1 MASPASSTP
10 PDSWTPPEEFDEY
23 RLIRLIGRGRTGRVF
38 LAHDTLLER
47 PVAVKF
53 IPALGQNALAR
64 FLVEARAAARIQHP
78 NVVTLYRVGQL
89 EDQPYLISEF
99 IRGVSLDRLAK
110 PVASERALGIG
121 KDLARGLSA
130 AHRRGVLH
138 RDIKPGNAVLTESG
152 EVKLLDFG
160 LAKLLDPNATES
172 TQSAPARPPTPPEL
186 PSEMDPEASPGF
198 GARSLDGV
206 FLPSLPRGALV
217 GTPYY
222 MSPEAW
228 AGEELT
234 ARSDVYSLGVILYEL
249 CAGKGPFRDVAWRE
263 LSEVVRTRDAKP
275 LAEAAPGVEPGFAAV
290 IDRCLR
296 REPFERYASAAAL
309 LDALEQ
315 LGRDETAAGT
325 IPEGNPYRGLQ
336 AFEAEHRA
344 LFFGRRR
351 EQRAVLERLKGEP
364 FLLITGD
371 SGVGKSSLCLAGVMP
386 LIGDGALEDGRRW
399 RSVRLVPGR
408 RPVAA
413 LAAALAPVLEEE
425 EEQLA
430 HFLRAEP
437 MGLARKLR
445 AKLGAKEGL
454 LLYMDQLE
462 ELVTLSSPEEA
473 APAGLALGELAE
485 GVTGVRLL
493 ATGRSDFLTRLTSV
507 PGLGAEVPRAL
518 YLLRALTP
526 EEMREAIV
534 GPARVKGVRFE
545 NEALVDTLVASTSTT
560 EGGLP
565 LLQFALAELWDAR
578 DKTSGVITQ
587 AALDGLGGVAG
598 ALAKHADAA
607 VDSLL
612 PDQRVAA
619 RGVLL
624 RLITADGTRARKTD
638 RELVGDDPRYRAA
651 LEALVRARLL
661 VAREAEE
668 GTSYEV
674 AHEALVTGW
683 KTLARWLVEAA
694 ERRDVQARLEAAAA
708 HWERLGHAR
717 DVLWNSRQLVE
728 TAVLDPGELTRREQ
742 DFLEASRRT
751 VVRNRRV
758 RRALAAGFLVL
769 LSLVYGGGRLR
780 ERWQLNEQVQ
790 SRLDSASQA
799 LVKAR
804 QEREALS
811 GERNEAFEHYNAGR
825 KKQGDKAWAHAKA
838 ERARVYRSFDLVG
851 GQIEHA
857 LLLAPERRDVRALL
871 VDYLYERALL
881 EEQEGALAS
890 LPTLLQRMEIY
901 DTDGRRWR
909 QWNEPAHLTVVVATP
924 GARLELRSL
933 SRDANTG
940 RAVVGALV
948 QPVPQSWQDVSLKPG
963 NYWLTA
969 EAPGH
974 EPATL
979 PLRVTRGQRQR
990 VELPLL
996 AKGQVPQG
1004 FVYVPPGQSFFGS
1017 AAEDSVREF
1026 FNSTPIHEV
1035 STPGFFIARHETTFA
1050 DWIAFMDALPPDVRA
1065 RHVPSVGNALHG
1077 QLHME
1082 HKDGVWHLSMK
1093 PSSTLYKVRAG
1104 DKLRYAK
1111 RDRRQVQDWLRMPVA
1126 GIDFAS
1132 ARAYAQWLAD
1142 TGRVPGARL
1151 CSELEWERAAR
1162 GVDGREYPHGDSLE
1176 PDDANYDL
1184 TYGKEPDGFG
1194 PDEVGSHP
1202 TSRSPFGVDDMVGN
1216 VWEWTYSFLEAKKPV
1231 ARGGS
1236 YYYAAS
1242 SGRSANREL
1251 PEPSLRDHT
1260 VGMRVCADLGA
1271 AAVKKAPE
1279 IP

>member
-1 MASPASSTP
+1 
-10 PDSWTPPEEFDEY
+10 
-23 RLIRLIGRGRTGRVF
+23 
-38 LAHDTLLER
+38 
-47 PVAVKF
+47 VKF

-99 IRGVSLDRLAK
+99 IRGVSLDRLVK
-110 PVASERALGIG
+110 PLASERALAIG

-160 LAKLLDPNATES
+160 LAKLLDPSAPES
-172 TQSAPARPPTPPEL
+172 GQPSPARPATPPEL
-186 PSEMDPEASPGF
+186 PSEMDPEASPGV

-249 CAGKGPFRDVAWRE
+249 CAGKGPFRDVPWRE
-263 LSEVVRTRDAKP
+263 LSEAVRTRDPRP
-275 LAEAAPGVEPGFAAV
+275 LAELAPGVEPGFAAV

-315 LGRDETAAGT
+315 LGRDEGAAGT

-371 SGVGKSSLCLAGVMP
+371 SGVGKSSLCLAGVIP
-386 LIGDGALEDGRRW
+386 LIADGALEDGRRW

-408 RPVAA
+408 RPVVA

-425 EEQLA
+425 EEALA
-430 HFLRAEP
+430 SFIRTEP
-437 MGLARKLR
+437 MGLARRLR
-445 AKLGAKEGL
+445 AKLGAREGL
-454 LLYMDQLE
+454 LVYMDQLE
-462 ELVTLSSPEEA
+462 ELVTLASAEEA

-493 ATGRSDFLTRLTSV
+493 ATGRSDFLTRLTAV
-507 PGLGAEVPRAL
+507 PGLGAEIPRAL

-534 GPARVKGVRFE
+534 GPARVKGARFE
-545 NEALVDTLVASTSTT
+545 SEALVDTLVASTSTT

-578 DKTSGVITQ
+578 DKNAGVITQ

-598 ALAKHADAA
+598 ALARHADAA

-694 ERRDVQARLEAAAA
+694 ERREVQARLETAAA

-717 DVLWNSRQLVE
+717 DVLWGSRQLEE
-728 TAVLDPGELTRREQ
+728 TRVLDPGELTRREQ
-742 DFLEASRRT
+742 DFLAASRRA
-751 VVRNRRV
+751 VVRSRRTRRV
-758 RRALAAGFLVL
+758 LAAGFLVL

-790 SRLDSASQA
+790 ARLDSASRS
-799 LVKAR
+799 LIKAR
-804 QEREALS
+804 AEREALS
-811 GERNEAFEHYNAGR
+811 AERIEAFKHYNSGR
-825 KKQGDKAWAHAKA
+825 KAQGDKAWAKAKA
-838 ERARVYRSFDLVG
+838 ERTRVRTDFDEVG

-857 LLLAPERRDVRALL
+857 LLLAPDRRDVRALL

-881 EEQEGALAS
+881 LEQEGDVTS
-890 LPTLLQRMEIY
+890 LPTILQRLEIY
-901 DTDGRRWR
+901 DEEGLRWR
-909 QWNEPAHLTVVVATP
+909 QWNAPAYLTVEVGVA
-924 GARLELRSL
+924 GAQLELRTL
-933 SRDANTG
+933 SRDTNG

-948 QPVPQSWQDVSLKPG
+948 QPVPHTWKDVELKPG

-969 EAPGH
+969 QAPGH

-979 PLRVTRGQRQR
+979 PLRLTRGQKQM
-990 VELPLL
+990 VTLPLL
-996 AKGQVPQG
+996 RQGALPQG
-1004 FVYVPPGQSFFGS
+1004 FVYVPPGQAFFGS

-1026 FNSTPIHEV
+1026 FNSLPIHEV
-1035 STPGFFIARHETTFA
+1035 STPGYFIARHETTFA
-1050 DWIAFMDALPPDVRA
+1050 DWIAFMEALTPEERA
-1065 RHVPSVGNALHG
+1065 PHLPTVGSTLHG
-1077 QLHME
+1077 QMRME
-1082 HKDGVWHLSMK
+1082 WKEGTWHLRLQ
-1093 PSSTLYKVRAG
+1093 PSSIIYEVRAG
-1104 DKLRYAK
+1104 EKLRYQQ
-1111 RDRRQVQDWLRMPVA
+1111 RQQRQEQDWLRMPVA
-1126 GIDFAS
+1126 GINFES
-1132 ARAYAQWLAD
+1132 AQAYARWLAT

-1151 CSELEWERAAR
+1151 CTEVEWERAAR
-1162 GVDGREYPHGDSLE
+1162 GVDGREYPHGDSLLPE
-1176 PDDANYDL
+1176 EANFDL
-1184 TYGKEPDGFG
+1184 TYGKEPGGFG

-1202 TSRSPFGVDDMVGN
+1202 ASRSPFGVDDMVGN
-1216 VWEWTYSFLEAKKPV
+1216 VWEWTHSSLEAGKPV

-1236 YYYAAS
+1236 FYYAAS

-1260 VGMRVCADLGA
+1260 VGMRLCADLN
-1271 AAVKKAPE
+1271 VSNP
-1279 IP
+1279 

>member
-23 RLIRLIGRGRTGRVF
+23 RLIRLIGRGRTGRVY

-99 IRGVSLDRLAK
+99 IRGVSLDRLVK
-110 PVASERALGIG
+110 PVPSERALSIG

-138 RDIKPGNAVLTESG
+138 RDIKPGNAVLTEGG

-160 LAKLLDPNATES
+160 LAKLLDPNAAEGSQS
-172 TQSAPARPPTPPEL
+172 TPVRPPTPPEV

-249 CAGKGPFRDVAWRE
+249 CAGKGPFRDVAWKE

-275 LAEAAPGVEPGFAAV
+275 LAEAAPGVDPGFATV
-290 IDRCLR
+290 IDRCLK

-371 SGVGKSSLCLAGVMP
+371 SGVGKSSLCLAGVIP
-386 LIGDGALEDGRRW
+386 LIADGALEDGRRW

-413 LAAALAPVLEEE
+413 LAAALAPVLEMEE
-425 EEQLA
+425 EALA
-430 HFLRAEP
+430 NFIRSEP
-437 MGLARKLR
+437 MGLARRLR
-445 AKLGAKEGL
+445 AKLRATEGL

-545 NEALVDTLVASTSTT
+545 SETLVDTLVASTSTT

-578 DKTSGVITQ
+578 DKASGVITQ

-607 VDSLL
+607 VDILL

-661 VAREAEE
+661 VAREAED

-683 KTLARWLVEAA
+683 KTLARWMVEAA
-694 ERRDVQARLEAAAA
+694 ERREVQARLEAAAA

-717 DVLWNSRQLVE
+717 DVLWGSRQLVE

-742 DFLEASRRT
+742 GFLEASRKT

-790 SRLDSASQA
+790 ARLDNASQA
-799 LVKAR
+799 LIKAR
-804 QEREALS
+804 TEREALS
-811 GERNEAFEHYNAGR
+811 NERTEAFRHYDAGR
-825 KKQGDKAWAHAKA
+825 KQQGDQAWAHAKA
-838 ERARVYRSFDLVG
+838 ERAKVHHDFDAVG
-851 GQIEHA
+851 AQIEHA
-857 LLLAPERRDVRALL
+857 LLLAPDRRDVRALL

-881 EEQEGALAS
+881 AEQEGEVAS
-890 LPTLLQRMEIY
+890 LPTLLQRLEIY
-901 DTDGRRWR
+901 DEDGRRWR
-909 QWNEPAHLTVVVATP
+909 QWNEPGHLSVVVGVA
-924 GARLELRSL
+924 GARLELRTL
-933 SRDANTG
+933 SRDARG
-940 RAVVGALV
+940 RAVVGELV
-948 QPVPQSWQDVSLKPG
+948 QPVPQSWAEVSLKPG
-963 NYWLTA
+963 TYWLTA

-979 PLRVTRGQRQR
+979 PLRLTRGQRQK

-996 AKGQVPQG
+996 RKGQVPEN
-1004 FVYVPPGQSFFGS
+1004 FVYVPPGQVLFGS

-1050 DWIAFMDALPPDVRA
+1050 DWIAFMEALPPDKRSK
-1065 RHVPSVGNALHG
+1065 HLPWVGSTLHG
-1077 QLHME
+1077 QLQME
-1082 HKDGVWHLSMK
+1082 QKEGLWHLSMK
-1093 PSSTLYKVRAG
+1093 PGATLYKVRQG
-1104 DKLRYAK
+1104 EKLHYAK
-1111 RDRRQVQDWLRMPVA
+1111 RTRRQVQDWLRMPVS
-1126 GIDFAS
+1126 GIDFDN
-1132 ARAYAQWLAD
+1132 ARAYAKWLAD

-1162 GVDGREYPHGDSLE
+1162 GVDGREYPHGDSLMPE
-1176 PDDANYDL
+1176 DANFDL
-1184 TYGKEPDGFG
+1184 TYGKEPGGFG

-1202 TSRSPFGVDDMVGN
+1202 ASRSPFGVDDMVGN
-1216 VWEWTYSFLEAKKPV
+1216 VWEWTYSSLEPSKPV

-1251 PEPSLRDHT
+1251 PEPSLREHT

-1271 AAVKKAPE
+1271 AAAEKAPK

>member
-1 MASPASSTP
+1 VASPASSTP
-10 PDSWTPPEEFDEY
+10 PDTWTPPEEFDEY
-23 RLIRLIGRGRTGRVF
+23 RLIRLIGRGRTGRVY

-53 IPALGQNALAR
+53 IPALGSNALAR

-99 IRGVSLDRLAK
+99 IRGVSLDRLVK
-110 PVASERALGIG
+110 PVASERALSIG

-160 LAKLLDPNATES
+160 LAKLLDPSGAEAAQPATPR
-172 TQSAPARPPTPPEL
+172 PATPPEL
-186 PSEMDPEASPGF
+186 PPELDPEASPGV

-249 CAGKGPFRDVAWRE
+249 CAGKGPFRDVHWKD
-263 LSEVVRTRDAKP
+263 LSEVVRTSDARP
-275 LAEAAPGVEPGFAAV
+275 LLEAAPSVEPGFAAV

-371 SGVGKSSLCLAGVMP
+371 SGVGKSSLCLAGVIP
-386 LIGDGALEDGRRW
+386 LVADGALEDGRRW

-413 LAAALAPVLEEE
+413 LAAALAPVLEMEE
-425 EEQLA
+425 EALA
-430 HFLRAEP
+430 TFLRSEP
-437 MGLARKLR
+437 MGLARRLR
-445 AKLGAKEGL
+445 AKLGASDGL

-462 ELVTLSSPEEA
+462 ELVTLASPEEA

-485 GVTGVRLL
+485 GVTGVRVL

-507 PGLGAEVPRAL
+507 PGLGSEVPRAL

-545 NEALVDTLVASTSTT
+545 SEALVDTLVASTSST

-578 DKTSGVITQ
+578 DKASGVITQ

-598 ALAKHADAA
+598 ALARHADAA

-612 PDQRVAA
+612 PDQRIAA

-694 ERRDVQARLEAAAA
+694 ERREVQARLEAAAA

-717 DVLWNSRQLVE
+717 DVLWGSRQLAE

-751 VVRNRRV
+751 VVRSRRM

-769 LSLVYGGGRLR
+769 LALVYGGGRLR
-780 ERWQLNEQVQ
+780 ERWQLDKQVQ
-790 SRLDSASQA
+790 GRLESATRA
-799 LVKAR
+799 LTKAR
-804 QEREALS
+804 AEREALS
-811 GERNEAFEHYNAGR
+811 AERAEAFAHYDAGH
-825 KKQGDKAWAHAKA
+825 KAQGDKAWAHAKDQ
-838 ERARVYRSFDLVG
+838 RAQVRKDFDVVG
-851 GQIEHA
+851 AHIEHA
-857 LLLAPERRDVRALL
+857 MLLAPERRDVRALM
-871 VDYLYERALL
+871 VEYLYEQALL
-881 EEQEGALAS
+881 AEQEGDVS
-890 LPTLLQRMEIY
+890 LPTHLLRLEIY
-901 DTDGRRWR
+901 DEDGRHWSK
-909 QWNEPAHLTVVVATP
+909 WNEPGLLTVEVSVP
-924 GARLELRSL
+924 GAQLELRPL
-933 SRDANTG
+933 TRDAHG
-940 RAVVGALV
+940 RAGVGEPLPEPKSWKDV
-948 QPVPQSWQDVSLKPG
+948 QLTPG
-963 NYWLTA
+963 NYVLTA
-969 EAPGH
+969 QAPGH

-979 PLRVTRGQRQR
+979 PLRLARGQKQR

-996 AKGQVPQG
+996 RKGALPEG
-1004 FVYVPPGQSFFGS
+1004 FIYVPPGQAFFGS

-1035 STPGFFIARHETTFA
+1035 RTRGYFIARHETTFA
-1050 DWIAFMDALPPDVRA
+1050 DWIAFMEALTPEQRA
-1065 RHVPSVGNALHG
+1065 PHLPSVGSTLHG
-1077 QLHME
+1077 QLRME
-1082 HKDGVWHLSMK
+1082 RKQDGWHLHLQ
-1093 PSSTLYKVRAG
+1093 PSSKPYDVRAG
-1104 DKLRYAK
+1104 EKVHYAS
-1111 RDRRQVQDWLRMPVA
+1111 RQRLQLQDWLRMPVA
-1126 GIDFAS
+1126 GINFES
-1132 ARAYAQWLAD
+1132 AKAYAQWLAD
-1142 TGRVPGARL
+1142 TGRVAGARL

-1162 GVDGREYPHGDSLE
+1162 GVDGREYPHGDTLAPHE
-1176 PDDANYDL
+1176 ANFDL
-1184 TYGKEPDGFG
+1184 TYGKEPENFG

-1202 TSRSPFGVDDMVGN
+1202 ASRSPFGLDDMVGN
-1216 VWEWTYSFLEAKKPV
+1216 VWEWTHSALEAGKPV

-1236 YYYAAS
+1236 FYYAAS

-1251 PEPSLRDHT
+1251 PEPSLRDHN
-1260 VGMRVCADLGA
+1260 VGMRVCADLVDMSSKG
-1271 AAVKKAPE
+1271 P
-1279 IP
+1279 

>member
-1 MASPASSTP
+1 MASPASSAP
-10 PDSWTPPEEFDEY
+10 PDTWTPPEEFDEY
-23 RLIRLIGRGRTGRVF
+23 RLIRLIGRGRTGRVY

-53 IPALGQNALAR
+53 IPTLGQNALAR

-110 PVASERALGIG
+110 PVPSERALSIG

-160 LAKLLDPNATES
+160 LAKLLDPTASAES
-172 TQSAPARPPTPPEL
+172 AQRPARAPSPPEL
-186 PSEMDPEASPGF
+186 PAELDPEASPGF

-234 ARSDVYSLGVILYEL
+234 ARSDVYSLGVVLYEL
-249 CAGKGPFRDVAWRE
+249 SAGKGPFRDVPWRE
-263 LSEVVRTRDAKP
+263 LSEAVRSRDARP
-275 LAEAAPGVEPGFAAV
+275 LAEAAPGVEPNFAAV

-296 REPFERYASAAAL
+296 REPSERYASAAAM

-315 LGRDETAAGT
+315 IGRDEGAVGA
-325 IPEGNPYRGLQ
+325 IPEGNPFRGLQ

-371 SGVGKSSLCLAGVMP
+371 SGVGKSSLCLAGVIP
-386 LIGDGALEDGRRW
+386 LIADGALEDGRRW

-413 LAAALAPVLEEE
+413 LAAALAPVLEMQEE
-425 EEQLA
+425 ALA
-430 HFLRAEP
+430 ELLHTEP
-437 MGLARKLR
+437 TGLARRLR
-445 AKLGAKEGL
+445 AKLGAQDGL
-454 LLYMDQLE
+454 VMYVDQLE
-462 ELVTLSSPEEA
+462 ELVTLASAEEA
-473 APAGLALGELAE
+473 MQAGVALGELAE

-493 ATGRSDFLTRLTSV
+493 TTGRSDFLTRLTAV

-545 NEALVDTLVASTSTT
+545 SEALVDTLVAATAAT

-565 LLQFALAELWDAR
+565 LLQFALAELWEAR
-578 DKTSGVITQ
+578 DKAAEVITQ

-598 ALAKHADAA
+598 ALARHADAA

-612 PDQRVAA
+612 PDQRIAA

-694 ERRDVQARLEAAAA
+694 ERREVQARLEVAAA
-708 HWERLGHAR
+708 HWERLGHTR
-717 DVLWNSRQLVE
+717 DVLWGPRQLAE
-728 TAVLDPGELTRREQ
+728 AAVLDPGELTRREQ
-742 DFLEASRRT
+742 EFLEASRRT
-751 VVRNRRV
+751 VVRSRRA
-758 RRALAAGFLVL
+758 RRALAAGFLAL
-769 LSLVYGGGRLR
+769 LALVYGGGRLR
-780 ERWQLNEQVQ
+780 ERWQLEEQVREQ
-790 SRLDSASQA
+790 FAQA
-799 LVKAR
+799 THEFKQA
-804 QEREALS
+804 QDEREAFNA
-811 GERNEAFEHYNAGR
+811 ERTEAFRLYGTG
-825 KKQGDKAWAHAKA
+825 QKAEADRTWAHALSHGTQVRQRFDTVA
-838 ERARVYRSFDLVG
+838 YQLERALGLSPEQQDIKRK
-851 GQIEHA
+851 
-857 LLLAPERRDVRALL
+857 LAEC
-871 VDYLYERALL
+871 LYERALL
-881 EEQEGALAS
+881 AEQEGESIALPA
-890 LPTLLQRMEIY
+890 LLQRLRLY
-901 DTDGRRWR
+901 DRDERYWQ
-909 QWNEPAHLTVVVATP
+909 QWNAPARLSLEVEASGAVAELRPMARDAQGHETLGEPVPLGESPWKDVEVAPGYYQLTMHAPGREPAGLPIHL
-924 GARLELRSL
+924 
-933 SRDANTG
+933 
-940 RAVVGALV
+940 
-948 QPVPQSWQDVSLKPG
+948 
-963 NYWLTA
+963 
-969 EAPGH
+969 
-974 EPATL
+974 
-979 PLRVTRGQRQR
+979 TRGQQLH
-990 VELPLL
+990 LPVLL
-996 AKGQVPQG
+996 PRAGSIPKG
-1004 FVYVPPGQSFFGS
+1004 FIYVPPGPVLFGS
-1017 AAEDSVREF
+1017 GLEAGVRDFYNTIPLREL
-1026 FNSTPIHEV
+1026 E
-1035 STPGFFIARHETTFA
+1035 TPGYLIARYETTYA
-1050 DWIAFMDALPPDVRA
+1050 DWIAFLDDLPEQERA
-1065 RHVPSVGNALHG
+1065 ARTPSVGASYMGTLRLQQEAGTWVLHL
-1077 QLHME
+1077 Q
-1082 HKDGVWHLSMK
+1082 
-1093 PSSTLYKVRAG
+1093 PSSAGPYVVRAG
-1104 DKLRYAK
+1104 QKLHYAK
-1111 RDRRQVQDWLRMPVA
+1111 RDRRVEQDWLRMPVT
-1126 GIDFAS
+1126 GIAFDDAE
-1132 ARAYAQWLAD
+1132 AYTKWLAR

-1162 GVDGREYPHGDSLE
+1162 GVDGREFPHGDTLG
-1176 PDDANYDL
+1176 PDDANVDL
-1184 TYGKEPDGFG
+1184 TYGKEPGGFG

-1202 TSRSPFGVDDMVGN
+1202 LSRSPFGVEDMAGN
-1216 VWEWTYSFLEAKKPV
+1216 AWEWAVAWLQPGKPML
-1231 ARGGS
+1231 RGGS
-1236 YYYAAS
+1236 YYYAVS
-1242 SGRSANREL
+1242 SARSSNREL
-1251 PEPSLRDHT
+1251 PERTLRELS
-1260 VGMRVCADLGA
+1260 VGLRVCAEPPA
-1271 AAVKKAPE
+1271 R
-1279 IP
+1279 

>member
-1 MASPASSTP
+1 MASPASLPP
-10 PDSWTPPEEFDEY
+10 PDAWTPPEEFDEY
-23 RLIRLIGRGRTGRVF
+23 RLVRLIGRGRTGRVY

-99 IRGVSLDRLAK
+99 IRGMSLDRLPK
-110 PVASERALGIG
+110 PVPSERALSIG

-160 LAKLLDPNATES
+160 LAKLLDPTA
-172 TQSAPARPPTPPEL
+172 SAEEGQRPPRAPSPPEL
-186 PSEMDPEASPGF
+186 PAELDPEASPGF

-234 ARSDVYSLGVILYEL
+234 ARSDVYSLGVVLYEV
-249 CAGKGPFRDVAWRE
+249 CAGKGPFRDVPWRE
-263 LSEVVRTRDAKP
+263 LSEIVRSRDARP
-275 LAEAAPGVEPGFAAV
+275 LAEAAPGIDPNFAAV

-296 REPFERYASAAAL
+296 REHSERYASAAAL

-315 LGRDETAAGT
+315 LGRDESAAGA
-325 IPEGNPYRGLQ
+325 IPEGNPFRGLQ

-371 SGVGKSSLCLAGVMP
+371 SGVGKSSLCLAGVIP
-386 LIGDGALEDGRRW
+386 LITEGALEDGRRW

-413 LAAALAPVLEEE
+413 LAAALAPVLEMQEE
-425 EEQLA
+425 PLA
-430 HFLRAEP
+430 ELLRTEP
-437 MGLARKLR
+437 TGLARRLR
-445 AKLGAKEGL
+445 AKLGASEGL
-454 LLYMDQLE
+454 ILYVDQLE
-462 ELVTLSSPEEA
+462 ELVTLASPEEA
-473 APAGLALGELAE
+473 TAAGLALGELAE

-493 ATGRSDFLTRLTSV
+493 ATGRSDFLTRLTAV
-507 PGLGAEVPRAL
+507 AGLGAEVPRAL

-534 GPARVKGVRFE
+534 GPARVKKVRFE
-545 NEALVDTLVASTSTT
+545 SETLVDTLVAATAAT

-565 LLQFALAELWDAR
+565 LLQFALAELWEAR
-578 DKTSGVITQ
+578 DKAAGVITQ

-598 ALAKHADAA
+598 ALARHADAA

-612 PDQRVAA
+612 PDQRIAA

-638 RELVGDDPRYRAA
+638 RELVGEDPRYRAA

-674 AHEALVTGW
+674 AHETLVTGW
-683 KTLARWLVEAA
+683 KTLARWLMEAS
-694 ERRDVQARLEAAAA
+694 ERREVQSRLEAAAA
-708 HWERLGHAR
+708 HWERLGHTR
-717 DVLWNSRQLVE
+717 DVLWGPRQLAE
-728 TAVLDPGELTRREQ
+728 TTVLDPGELTRREQ

-751 VVRNRRV
+751 VVRSRRA

-769 LSLVYGGGRLR
+769 LALVYGSGRLR
-780 ERWQLNEQVQ
+780 ERWKLDEEVAEQL
-790 SRLDSASQA
+790 SRADADLDQAIQERQA
-799 LVKAR
+799 LSA
-804 QEREALS
+804 ERAEAIRS
-811 GERNEAFEHYNAGR
+811 FDSGR
-825 KKQGDKAWAHAKA
+825 KEEGEKAWAHARSRSVKVNERFDSVSEHI
-838 ERARVYRSFDLVG
+838 ERALWLAPDRSTA
-851 GQIEHA
+851 QA
-857 LLLAPERRDVRALL
+857 LLAR
-871 VDYLYERALL
+871 YLYERALL
-881 EEQEGALAS
+881 SEQQGELSALPA
-890 LPTLLQRMEIY
+890 LLQRLKLY
-901 DTDGRRWR
+901 DTEGLYLR
-909 QWNEPAHLTVVVATP
+909 QWAERSALTVETGVP
-924 GARLELRSL
+924 GATLELRPI
-933 SRDANTG
+933 SRDAEG
-940 RAVVGALV
+940 HAVLGEPV
-948 QPVPQSWQDVSLKPG
+948 QPADESWKEVQLEPG

-969 EAPGH
+969 QAPGF
-974 EPATL
+974 EPAGL
-979 PLRVTRGQRQR
+979 PLKLRRGERSR

-996 AKGQVPQG
+996 AQGKVPEG
-1004 FVYVPPGQSFFGS
+1004 FVYVPPGQVLFGS
-1017 AAEDSVREF
+1017 DAEDRVREF
-1026 FNSTPIHEV
+1026 FNAGPLHERMV
-1035 STPGFFIARHETTFA
+1035 PGFLIARHETTFA
-1050 DWIAFMDALPPDVRA
+1050 NWIAFLEALPPQESA
-1065 RHVPSVGNALHG
+1065 RYLPTVGNALHG
-1077 QLHME
+1077 QLRLE
-1082 HKDGVWHLSMK
+1082 KKADGWHLRLQ
-1093 PSSTLYKVRAG
+1093 PSSIVYEVRAG
-1104 DKLRYAK
+1104 EKLHYAK
-1111 RDRRQVQDWLRMPVA
+1111 RDRRQAQDWLRMPVG
-1126 GIDFAS
+1126 GIPFDS
-1132 ARAYAQWLAD
+1132 AEAYAAWLSR
-1142 TGRVPGARL
+1142 TGRLPGARL
-1151 CSELEWERAAR
+1151 CTELEWERAAR
-1162 GVDGREYPHGDSLE
+1162 GADGREYPHGDTLG
-1176 PDDANYDL
+1176 PDEANFDA
-1184 TYGKEPDGFG
+1184 TYGKQAGGFG

-1202 TSRSPFGVDDMVGN
+1202 GSRSPFGVEDMSGN
-1216 VWEWTYSFLEAKKPV
+1216 VWEWTRSSTEPGKPV

-1236 YYYAAS
+1236 YYFGPSAA
-1242 SGRSANREL
+1242 RSANREL
-1251 PEPSLRDHT
+1251 PEADLRDPS
-1260 VGMRVCADLGA
+1260 VGMRLCADL
-1271 AAVKKAPE
+1271 PR
-1279 IP
+1279 

>member
-1 MASPASSTP
+1 VASPAPSSP
-10 PDSWTPPEEFDEY
+10 LDSWTPPEEFDEY
-23 RLIRLIGRGRTGRVF
+23 RLVRLIGRGRTGRVY

-53 IPALGQNALAR
+53 IPALGSPNALAR

-110 PVASERALGIG
+110 PVPGERALSIG
-121 KDLARGLSA
+121 RDLARGLSA

-160 LAKLLDPNATES
+160 LAKLLDPTVSATEGPRG
-172 TQSAPARPPTPPEL
+172 QPRLPVPPEL
-186 PSEMDPEASPGF
+186 PAELDPEASPGF

-234 ARSDVYSLGVILYEL
+234 ARSDVYSLGIVLYEL
-249 CAGKGPFRDVAWRE
+249 CAGKGPFREVPWRE
-263 LSEVVRTRDAKP
+263 LSEVVRSRDARP

-296 REPFERYASAAAL
+296 REPSERYASASAL

-315 LGRDETAAGT
+315 LGRDEGAAEV

-371 SGVGKSSLCLAGVMP
+371 SGVGKSSLCLAGVIP
-386 LIGDGALEDGRRW
+386 LVTDGALEDGRRW
-399 RSVRLVPGR
+399 RSARLVPGR
-408 RPVAA
+408 RPVSA
-413 LAAALAPVLEEE
+413 LAAALAPVLEVQEE
-425 EEQLA
+425 ALA
-430 HFLRAEP
+430 ESLRLEP
-437 MGLARKLR
+437 QGLARRLR
-445 AKLGAKEGL
+445 AKLGAQEGL
-454 LLYMDQLE
+454 LLYVDQLE
-462 ELVTLSSPEEA
+462 ELVTLSSQDEA
-473 APAGLALGELAE
+473 AQAGVALGELAE

-493 ATGRSDFLTRLTSV
+493 TTGRSDFLTRLTAV

-518 YLLRALTP
+518 YLLRALSS

-545 NEALVDTLVASTSTT
+545 TEALVDTLVASTSTT

-565 LLQFALAELWDAR
+565 LLQFALAELWEAR
-578 DKTSGVITQ
+578 DKAAGIITQ
-587 AALDGLGGVAG
+587 AVLDGLGGVAG
-598 ALAKHADAA
+598 ALARHADAA

-638 RELVGDDPRYRAA
+638 RELVGEDPRYRAA

-683 KTLARWLVEAA
+683 KALARWLAEAG
-694 ERRDVQARLEAAAA
+694 ERREVQARLEAAAA

-717 DVLWNSRQLVE
+717 DVLWGPRQLTE
-728 TAVLDPGELTRREQ
+728 AAVLDPAELTRREQ
-742 DFLEASRRT
+742 EFLEASRRT
-751 VVRNRRV
+751 VVRS
-758 RRALAAGFLVL
+758 RRARRLLAAGFLAL
-769 LSLVYGGGRLR
+769 LALVYGGGRLR
-780 ERWQLNEQVQ
+780 ERWLLEKEVHAQLA
-790 SRLDSASQA
+790 SAAVA
-799 LVKAR
+799 L
-804 QEREALS
+804 REALQQRDALS
-811 GERNEAFEHYNAGR
+811 TERAEAFRLYDAGR
-825 KKQGDKAWAHAKA
+825 KAEGDKAWAHAKA
-838 ERARVYRSFDLVG
+838 QRAQVRERFDAVAER
-851 GQIEHA
+851 IERA
-857 LLLAPERRDVRALL
+857 LLLAPERKDARAML

-881 EEQEGALAS
+881 AEQEGEAS
-890 LPTLLQRMEIY
+890 VLPTLLQRLRLY
-901 DTDGRRWR
+901 DEEKRRWG
-909 QWNEPAHLTVVVATP
+909 QWIAPAQLTLDGGP
-924 GARLELRSL
+924 SGARLALRPL
-933 SRDANTG
+933 SRDAGG
-940 RAVVGALV
+940 RPVLGEPIQPAPEVGQEVEL
-948 QPVPQSWQDVSLKPG
+948 PPG
-963 NYWLTA
+963 DYWLA
-969 EAPGH
+969 ANASGH
-974 EPATL
+974 EPAILPLKVGRGERRRLELQLLRQGTL
-979 PLRVTRGQRQR
+979 PD
-990 VELPLL
+990 
-996 AKGQVPQG
+996 G
-1004 FVYVPPGQSFFGS
+1004 FVYVPPGQVLFGS
-1017 AAEDSVREF
+1017 AAEDSVREW
-1026 FNSTPIHEV
+1026 FNSVPIHELT
-1035 STPGFFIARHETTFA
+1035 TPGYLISRTETTFGE
-1050 DWIAFMDALPPDVRA
+1050 WIAFLEALPPQERA
-1065 RHVPSVGNALHG
+1065 AHLPAVGNAYHG
-1077 QLHME
+1077 QLRMDWKE
-1082 HKDGVWHLSMK
+1082 GAWRLRLQ
-1093 PSSTLYKVRAG
+1093 PSSIVYEVRAG
-1104 DKLRYAK
+1104 QKLRYAK
-1111 RDRRQVQDWLRMPVA
+1111 RERRQEQDWLRMPVA
-1126 GIDFAS
+1126 GIPFAS
-1132 ARAYAQWLAD
+1132 AQAYARWLAD
-1142 TGRVPGARL
+1142 SGRVPGARL

-1162 GVDGREYPHGDSLE
+1162 GVDGREFPHGDTLTGDE
-1176 PDDANYDL
+1176 ANIDV
-1184 TYGKEPDGFG
+1184 TYNKEPGGFG

-1202 TSRSPFGVDDMVGN
+1202 SSRSPFGVDDMAGN
-1216 VWEWTYSFLEAKKPV
+1216 VWEWTESLLEPGKPV

-1236 YYYAAS
+1236 YYFAAGS
-1242 SGRSANREL
+1242 SRSANREL
-1251 PEPSLRDHT
+1251 PEPGLRDPT
-1260 VGMRVCADLGA
+1260 VGLRVCAQLPGA
-1271 AAVKKAPE
+1271 E
-1279 IP
+1279 R

>member
-1 MASPASSTP
+1 MASPASLTP

-23 RLIRLIGRGRTGRVF
+23 RLVRLIGRGRTGRVY

-110 PVASERALGIG
+110 PVPSERALSIG

-160 LAKLLDPNATES
+160 LAKLLDPTASTEDGK
-172 TQSAPARPPTPPEL
+172 RPPRAPHPPEL
-186 PSEMDPEASPGF
+186 PADLDPEASPGF

-234 ARSDVYSLGVILYEL
+234 ARSDVYSLGVVLYEL
-249 CAGKGPFRDVAWRE
+249 CAGKGPFRDVPWRE
-263 LSEVVRTRDAKP
+263 LSDAVRSRDARP
-275 LAEAAPGVEPGFAAV
+275 LAEAAPGIDAGLAGV

-296 REPFERYASAAAL
+296 REPSERYASAAAM

-315 LGRDETAAGT
+315 LGRDDGAAGA
-325 IPEGNPYRGLQ
+325 IPEGNPFRGLQ

-371 SGVGKSSLCLAGVMP
+371 SGVGKSSLCLAGVIP
-386 LIGDGALEDGRRW
+386 LITEGALEDGRRW

-413 LAAALAPVLEEE
+413 LAAALAPVLEMEE
-425 EEQLA
+425 EPLA
-430 HFLRAEP
+430 EFLHAEP
-437 MGLARKLR
+437 AGLARRLR
-445 AKLGAKEGL
+445 AKLGAKDGL
-454 LLYMDQLE
+454 ILYVDQLE

-473 APAGLALGELAE
+473 TQAGIALGELAE

-507 PGLGAEVPRAL
+507 AGLGAEVPRAL

-545 NEALVDTLVASTSTT
+545 SEALVDTLVAATAAT

-565 LLQFALAELWDAR
+565 LLQFALAELWEAR
-578 DKTSGVITQ
+578 DKAAEVITQ

-598 ALAKHADAA
+598 ALARHADAA

-694 ERRDVQARLEAAAA
+694 ERREVQSRLEAAAA
-708 HWERLGHAR
+708 HWERLGHTR
-717 DVLWNSRQLVE
+717 DVLWGTRQLAE

-751 VVRNRRV
+751 VVRSRRA

-780 ERWQLNEQVQ
+780 ERWQLDQEVKEQ
-790 SRLDSASQA
+790 LTLATA
-799 LVKAR
+799 EFGMAR
-804 QEREALS
+804 QDHEALS
-811 GERNEAFEHYNAGR
+811 
-825 KKQGDKAWAHAKA
+825 A
-838 ERARVYRSFDLVG
+838 ERATAFGHYDSGRKVEGDAAWARAKAQRPQVHHRFDQVAEY
-851 GQIEHA
+851 IERA
-857 LLLAPERRDVRALL
+857 LWLAPDRHEARTLLAS
-871 VDYLYERALL
+871 YLYERARLS
-881 EEQEGALAS
+881 EEEGELS
-890 LPTLLQRMEIY
+890 LLPTLLQRLRLY
-901 DTDGRRWR
+901 DEDGSHMRK
-909 QWNEPAHLTVVVATP
+909 WNEPAHLTVELGAP
-924 GARLELRSL
+924 GAQLEVRPVSYDGEGRPSVGEPL
-933 SRDANTG
+933 SEVTG
-940 RAVVGALV
+940 
-948 QPVPQSWQDVSLKPG
+948 SWREGPLPPG
-963 NYWLTA
+963 SYWLRA
-969 EAPGH
+969 SAPNH
-974 EPATL
+974 EPAVL
-979 PLRVTRGQRQR
+979 PLRLTRGEQRR
-990 VELPLL
+990 VSLPLL
-996 AKGQVPQG
+996 RQGTVPEG
-1004 FVYVPPGQSFFGS
+1004 FAYVPPGKMLFGS
-1017 AAEDSVREF
+1017 AADDRVRRF
-1026 FNSTPIHEV
+1026 FNALPIHEV
-1035 STPGFFIARHETTFA
+1035 EVPGVLISRHETTFA
-1050 DWIAFMDALPPDVRA
+1050 DWIAFLEALPPKEREA
-1065 RHVPSVGNALHG
+1065 HIPAVGPVFHG
-1077 QLHME
+1077 QMRLE
-1082 HKDGVWHLSMK
+1082 QKNGVWHLRLQ
-1093 PSSTLYKVRAG
+1093 PSSVAYEARAGQKVR
-1104 DKLRYAK
+1104 YAN
-1111 RDRRQVQDWLRMPVA
+1111 RDRRQEQDWLKMPVS
-1126 GIDFAS
+1126 GISFES
-1132 ARAYAQWLAD
+1132 AKAYARWLAD
-1142 TGRVPGARL
+1142 SGRVPGARL
-1151 CSELEWERAAR
+1151 CTELEWEHAAR
-1162 GVDGREYPHGDSLE
+1162 GADGREFPHGDRLG
-1176 PDDANYDL
+1176 PDDANIDV
-1184 TYGKEPDGFG
+1184 TYGKQPGGFG

-1202 TSRSPFGVDDMVGN
+1202 ASRSPFAVDDMAGN
-1216 VWEWTYSFLEAKKPV
+1216 VWEWAYSATEPGKPV

-1236 YYYAAS
+1236 YYF
-1242 SGRSANREL
+1242 GDISAHSTNREL
-1251 PEPSLRDHT
+1251 PESSLRDQT
-1260 VGMRVCADLGA
+1260 LGMRVCADL
-1271 AAVKKAPE
+1271 P
-1279 IP
+1279 